1 MKVRWTGRASS
12 DLARLY
18 EHLRPVAPDAAAR
31 VVRQLARA
39 PDRLV
44 DYPRIGERLDAYAP
58 REVRRIVVG
67 DYELRYEISAA
78 SILILRLWR
87 CREARSEEPDG

>member
-1 MKVRWTGRASS
+1 MKVRLTGKASS

-31 VVRQLARA
+31 MVRQLART

-58 REVRRIVVG
+58 REVRRIIVG
-67 DYELRYEISAA
+67 DHELRYEISAA

-87 CREARSEEPDG
+87 CREAKREEPEG

>member
-1 MKVRWTGRASS
+1 M
-12 DLARLY
+12 
-18 EHLRPVAPDAAAR
+18 
-31 VVRQLARA
+31 
-39 PDRLV
+39 

-58 REVRRIVVG
+58 REVRRIIVG

-87 CREARSEEPDG
+87 CREARSEEPEG